1 MEGNITTLFFSFSFS
16 FLLFF
21 FYFPIFSTLFIIFF
35 LFLSNLPPSPPL
47 QESNYLIAQSFLI
60 FKLYNFDRICYSS
73 FVNQF
78 FIFLFS
84 CPIFSHSLPRLCSYS
99 ISCHNIS
106 SPIGFVI
113 LTRAKWGFRCTF
125 YWFQEESVNLEK
137 LVRHMILNFV
147 TCFRLWVSVPV
158 CACAWRVYA
167 IFCFRSSIS
176 HYFTSL
182 NTS

>member
-1 MEGNITTLFFSFSFS
+1 MSLDSSAEVCPVSWLNSSGWKVTSLLFSFSFS

-113 LTRAKWGFRCTF
+113 LTRAK
-125 YWFQEESVNLEK
+125 
-137 LVRHMILNFV
+137 
-147 TCFRLWVSVPV
+147 
-158 CACAWRVYA
+158 
-167 IFCFRSSIS
+167 
-176 HYFTSL
+176 
-182 NTS
+182 